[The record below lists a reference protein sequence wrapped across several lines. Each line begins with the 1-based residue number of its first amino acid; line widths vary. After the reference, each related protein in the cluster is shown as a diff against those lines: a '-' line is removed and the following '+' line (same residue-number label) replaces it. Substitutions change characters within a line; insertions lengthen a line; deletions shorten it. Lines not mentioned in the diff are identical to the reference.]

1 MSDVSRMDGSN
12 SGYSYFASANFGDND
27 HIQDRFGGIFTSS
40 EDYISMNV
48 CIENLKNAT
57 LNLIEEEFVHRNNI
71 VDNKEKDGFNKLF
84 STFSNIKTKLVA
96 LGCAGHLEQ
105 IESFLKPIESQASF
119 EKLKKIS
126 EELQRDNF
134 NPYNNEVIRDL
145 QIDISSNSFFKT
157 EIGFEL
163 DDFRIAI
170 KKIAVK
176 YSEAYIEL
184 FEAENQIKNKLDKF
198 VELSKQLNTI
208 LSLEIN
214 EGSLELLS
222 GLTKYLGVFFKEQK
236 IIDYFNKFIEARK
249 RFIVF
254 RDILNISR
262 TTLQKTDSES
272 ESPLC
277 AVCMSGHVTVAFA
290 PCGHT
295 FCSFCSN
302 KTLNACYI
310 CRTKIQSK
318 LKLFFA

>member
-1 MSDVSRMDGSN
+1 MDGSN
-12 SGYSYFASANFGDND
+12 SGFSYFASANFGDNGE
-27 HIQDRFGGIFTSS
+27 IQDRFGGIFTSS
-40 EDYISMNV
+40 EDYISMSL

-57 LNLIEEEFVHRNNI
+57 LNLIEEEFVHHNNI
-71 VDNKEKDGFNKLF
+71 VDNQDKDNFNKLYN
-84 STFSNIKTKLVA
+84 SFSNIKTRLIA
-96 LGCAGHLEQ
+96 LGCAGYLEQ
-105 IESFLKPIESQASF
+105 IEAFLKPLESHANF

-126 EELQRDNF
+126 VELQRDDF
-134 NPYNNEVIRDL
+134 NPYNKDVLRDL

-157 EIGFEL
+157 EIGFEI
-163 DDFRIAI
+163 DDFRTAV

-176 YSEAYIEL
+176 YGEAYIEL

-198 VELSKQLNTI
+198 MELSKQLNTI

-262 TTLQKTDSES
+262 TTLQKTDSQS

-277 AVCMSGHVTVAFA
+277 AVCVDSHVTVAFA

-295 FCSFCSN
+295 FCSVCSN